1 MIFTFFRMLT
11 GLGSGGLIVGFQT
24 VSATG
29 ASGGTIFVGILL
41 IIEGVGFGI
50 LTLADF
56 YVLTRVRI
64 YITVIMTTDKIR
76 ER

>member
-1 MIFTFFRMLT
+1 MLT
-11 GLGSGGLIVGFQT
+11 GLGSGGLIMGFRE
-24 VSATG
+24 VSEG
-29 ASGGTIFVGILL
+29 ESGGLIFIGILL

>member
-1 MIFTFFRMLT
+1 MGFREVSE
-11 GLGSGGLIVGFQT
+11 GASGGLIFM
-24 VSATG
+24 
-29 ASGGTIFVGILL
+29 GILL

-64 YITVIMTTDKIR
+64 YIRQYYNNNDNGKKIR

>member
-1 MIFTFFRMLT
+1 MLT
-11 GLGSGGLIVGFQT
+11 GLGSGGLIMGFRE
-24 VSATG
+24 VSEG
-29 ASGGTIFVGILL
+29 ASGGLIFMGILL

-64 YITVIMTTDKIR
+64 YI
-76 ER
+76 

>member
-1 MIFTFFRMLT
+1 MLT
-11 GLGSGGLIVGFQT
+11 GLGSGGLIMGFRM
-24 VSATG
+24 VSEG
-29 ASGGTIFVGILL
+29 ASGGLIFMGILL

-64 YITVIMTTDKIR
+64 YITIIMTTEKNP
-76 ER
+76 

>member
-1 MIFTFFRMLT
+1 MLT
-11 GLGSGGLIVGFQT
+11 GLGSGGLIMGFRE
-24 VSATG
+24 VSEG
-29 ASGGTIFVGILL
+29 ASGGLIFMGILL

-64 YITVIMTTDKIR
+64 YITVIMTTEKKIR